1 MYGVTLGE
9 VYEESEK
16 GQAESKKIK
25 YLIDLKIK
33 KIFSYIL
40 DFYIHAFPYFCG
52 NDSLL
57 EVRLPS
63 MHPQRS
69 ELDNTN

>member
-1 MYGVTLGE
+1 M
-9 VYEESEK
+9 
-16 GQAESKKIK
+16 
-25 YLIDLKIK
+25 KIK
-33 KIFSYIL
+33 KIFSYTL
-40 DFYIHAFPYFCG
+40 DFYIHAFPYFFCG

-69 ELDNTN
+69 KLDNTN